1 MRRYTPAMDIPLS
14 ILLLTVGAF
23 SPFFSAVI
31 YYLSQE
37 TINKLIEN
45 NYKAAQRLRNLK
57 NDYDELINS
66 FIIFELIAYIL
77 SYAFLAQSIQNEI
90 FIGFAEP
97 ITFIIATAIF
107 ILTVLTLRFFLQALG
122 IRFADSVA
130 GSLSFLINAHSIL
143 LMPVT
148 GLFKIMN
155 SAIVGI
161 PNAEESRDEISEL
174 VESAHEEGAIEPSEY
189 RILKNIMHFSE
200 ILVSD
205 VMTPRT
211 VAFSCAADRTVDEVL
226 NLPELMMYSRFPI
239 WEGDSVDDGI
249 IGYVMSKDIFLAALK
264 GKGGVTIRDFNRE
277 IYFIPENA
285 ELDTA
290 LERFLNRR
298 QHMFMVVDEY
308 GGIEGLITMED
319 VLETMLGVEIVDE
332 VDKFVDLRQLAK
344 QRRDSRIASL

>member
-1 MRRYTPAMDIPLS
+1 MRRFAPAMDIPLS
-14 ILLLTVGAF
+14 ILFLTMGII

-31 YYLSQE
+31 YYLSHE
-37 TINKLIEN
+37 KINELIEKD
-45 NYKAAQRLRNLK
+45 YKAAQRLRNLK

-66 FIIFELIAYIL
+66 FIIFELIAYIISFAL
-77 SYAFLAQSIQNEI
+77 ISHRVINDIY
-90 FIGFAEP
+90 IGFAEP
-97 ITFIIATAIF
+97 NSYVIATALF
-107 ILTVLTLRFFLQALG
+107 ILIALLFRFLFQSLG
-122 IRFADSVA
+122 IRYADNVA
-130 GSLSFLINAHSIL
+130 GSLSFLINVNSLIL
-143 LMPVT
+143 TPITSLLKM
-148 GLFKIMN
+148 MN
-155 SAIVGI
+155 NAIVGI

-189 RILKNIMHFSE
+189 RILKNIMNFSE

-211 VAFSCAADRTVDEVL
+211 VVFSSAADRTVDEVL
-226 NLPELMMYSRFPI
+226 DLPELKMYSRFPI
-239 WEGDSVDDGI
+239 WEGDSIDDGI
-249 IGYVMSKDIFLAALK
+249 LGYVMSKDIFLAALK
-264 GKGGVTIRDFNRE
+264 GKGNVTIRDFNRE

-290 LERFLNRR
+290 LDRFLNRR

-332 VDKFVDLRQLAK
+332 VDKVVDLRQLAK